1 MSENK
6 DTGEVVKARQNGG
19 GPVYVRAARTVSPQ
33 GTFEEL
39 LENPAQYLGDRLACK
54 EPDYSKYI
62 DPKLIR
68 RMSRII
74 KMGAAAAMECLQDAG
89 QPLPDAIITG
99 TAYGCLADTDQ
110 FLTRMV
116 EFNEELLS
124 PTAFIQSTHNTV
136 GAQIALMLK
145 CHHYNNTYV
154 HRGSSFEAAMMDA
167 IGLMHEEEAG
177 TVLVGGVD
185 EIIEKS
191 HVILSRF
198 GLYKKDGNTETL
210 TGSTTNGTMAGE
222 GAAFFLLAKEKG
234 EKCTARLDAMQTWYK
249 PAVAAEDLVNS
260 FLESNG
266 VSIGSIDLL
275 ITGENGDLRHKE
287 HYGELKRSLFTG
299 KPIITYKQFCGEY
312 PTSSAFALWLASMIV
327 NTGKVP
333 GGSDVVAPQRVLI
346 YNNYKLQYPTLYLL
360 SAC

>member
-1 MSENK
+1 MYIQS
-6 DTGEVVKARQNGG
+6 A
-19 GPVYVRAARTVSPQ
+19 YAVSPQ
-33 GTFEEL
+33 GSFNEL
-39 LENPAQYLGDRLACK
+39 LENPAPYRGDRLACK

-74 KMGAAAAMECLQDAG
+74 KMGAAAAMECLQQTG
-89 QPLPDAIITG
+89 VTMPDAITTG

-116 EFNEELLS
+116 EFKEELLS

-154 HRGSSFEAAMMDA
+154 HRGSSFEAALSDA
-167 IGLMHEEEAG
+167 TGLIAEGEAK

-191 HVILSRF
+191 HAILSRF
-198 GLYKKDGNTETL
+198 DLYKKEGDTATL
-210 TGSTTNGTMAGE
+210 IGDPGKGTMAGE
-222 GAAFFLLAKEKG
+222 GATFFLLNGNRTAGCLAK
-234 EKCTARLDAMQTWYK
+234 LDAAQHWYK
-249 PAVAAEDLVNS
+249 PAAAAAILIEDFLKRNQVERGGIDLV
-260 FLESNG
+260 
-266 VSIGSIDLL
+266 
-275 ITGENGDLRHKE
+275 ITGNNGDARYDRQYEALLQSVFE
-287 HYGELKRSLFTG
+287 GVPSI
-299 KPIITYKQFCGEY
+299 PYKQFCGEY
-312 PTSSAFALWLASMIV
+312 PTSSAFALWMASMIV

-333 GGSDVVAPQRVLI
+333 GAAAIAPPKRVLVF
-346 YNNYKLQYPTLYLL
+346 NNYKQLYPSLYLL

>member
-1 MSENK
+1 MSENNNT
-6 DTGEVVKARQNGG
+6 DEAVKLQQNRIA
-19 GPVYVRAARTVSPQ
+19 PVYIRAARVVSPQ
-33 GTFEEL
+33 GAFDEL
-39 LENPAQYLGDRLACK
+39 LLNPAQYTGDRLACK

-89 QPLPDAIITG
+89 ETMPDAIITG
-99 TAYGCLADTDQ
+99 TAYGCLSDTDQ

-116 EFNEELLS
+116 EFNESLLS

-154 HRGSSFEAAMMDA
+154 HRGSSFEAAVMDA
-167 IGLMHEEEAG
+167 TGLIGEDDAH

-191 HVILSRF
+191 HAILSRF
-198 GLYKKDGNTETL
+198 GLYKNDGNTETL
-210 TGSTTNGTMAGE
+210 AGSTTKGTMAGE
-222 GAAFFLLAKEKG
+222 GAAFFLLTKDPENGCLAK
-234 EKCTARLDAMQTWYK
+234 LDAMQTWYK
-249 PAVAAEDLVNS
+249 PAVPARELVTD
-260 FLESNG
+260 FLKGHG
-266 VSIGSIDLL
+266 VSIGSVDLL
-275 ITGENGDLRHKE
+275 ITGANGDVRQDG
-287 HYGELKRSLFTG
+287 HYEELKQSLFDEVHT
-299 KPIITYKQFCGEY
+299 ITYKQFCGEY
-312 PTSSAFALWLASMIV
+312 PTSGAFALWLASMIL

-333 GGSDVVAPQRVLI
+333 GSSHAVAPKRILV

>member
-6 DTGEVVKARQNGG
+6 NTDEAAMLQQNRME
-19 GPVYVRAARTVSPQ
+19 PVYIRAARAVSPQ
-33 GTFEEL
+33 GPFDEL
-39 LENPAQYLGDRLACK
+39 LLNPAQYLGDRLACK
-54 EPDYSKYI
+54 EPDYSTYI

-74 KMGAAAAMECLQDAG
+74 KMGAAAAMECLQEAG
-89 QPLPDAIITG
+89 ATMPDAIITG

-116 EFNEELLS
+116 EFNESLLS

-145 CHHYNNTYV
+145 CHNYNNTYV
-154 HRGSSFEAAMMDA
+154 HRGSSFEAAVMDA
-167 IGLMHEEEAG
+167 TGLIAEGDAR

-191 HVILSRF
+191 HTILSRF
-198 GLYKKDGNTETL
+198 DLYKKDGNTETL
-210 TGSTTNGTMAGE
+210 AASATKGTMAGE
-222 GAAFFLLAKEKG
+222 GAAFFLLTKDLEKG
-234 EKCTARLDAMQTWYK
+234 SLAKLDAMQTWYK
-249 PAVAAEDLVNS
+249 SSLPAADLVAD
-260 FLESNG
+260 FLKNQG
-266 VSIGSIDLL
+266 IPFDSIDLL
-275 ITGENGDLRHKE
+275 ITGENGDVRFDG
-287 HYGELKRSLFTG
+287 HYQELKQSLFAGRNT
-299 KPIITYKQFCGEY
+299 ITYKQFCGEY
-312 PTSSAFALWLASMIV
+312 PTSGAFGLWLASMII

-333 GGSDVVAPQRVLI
+333 GAAAPAAPRRVLI
-346 YNNYKLQYPTLYLL
+346 YNNYKLQYPTVYLL

>member
-1 MSENK
+1 MYIQS
-6 DTGEVVKARQNGG
+6 A
-19 GPVYVRAARTVSPQ
+19 YAVSPQ
-33 GTFEEL
+33 GSFNEL
-39 LENPAQYLGDRLACK
+39 LENPAQYRGDRLTCK

-74 KMGAAAAMECLQDAG
+74 KMGAAAAMECLQQAKVTM
-89 QPLPDAIITG
+89 PDAITTG

-116 EFNEELLS
+116 EFKEELLS

-154 HRGSSFEAAMMDA
+154 HRGSSFEAALMDA
-167 IGLMHEEEAG
+167 MGLIGEEAAQ

-191 HVILSRF
+191 HAILSRF
-198 GLYKKDGNTETL
+198 DLYKKEGSTETL
-210 TGSTTNGTMAGE
+210 IGGGTKGTMAGE
-222 GAAFFLLAKEKG
+222 GAAFFLLNGNREEGSLAK
-234 EKCTARLDAMQTWYK
+234 LDAVQNWYK
-249 PAVAAEDLVNS
+249 PTVPVATLIEDFLKRNRVAA
-260 FLESNG
+260 
-266 VSIGSIDLL
+266 GSIDLL
-275 ITGENGDLRHKE
+275 ITGNNGDAR
-287 HYGELKRSLFTG
+287 YGGQYEALQQSVFKGIPSV
-299 KPIITYKQFCGEY
+299 TYKQFCGEY
-312 PTSSAFALWLASMIV
+312 PTASAFALWMAAHILG
-327 NTGKVP
+327 TGQVP
-333 GGSDVVAPQRVLI
+333 GVEGPAPKRILI
-346 YNNYKLQYPTLYLL
+346 YNNYKQQYPSLYLL

>member
-6 DTGEVVKARQNGG
+6 NTDEAVKVPQNRMA
-19 GPVYVRAARTVSPQ
+19 PVYIRAAGAISPQ
-33 GTFEEL
+33 GAFEEL
-39 LENPAQYLGDRLACK
+39 LEHPAQYLGDRLVCK

-62 DPKLIR
+62 DSKLIR

-74 KMGAAAAMECLQDAG
+74 KMGVAAAMECLQEAG
-89 QPLPDAIITG
+89 ETMPDAIITG

-116 EFNEELLS
+116 EFNEALLS

-136 GAQIALMLK
+136 GAQIALLLK

-167 IGLMHEEEAG
+167 IGLMDENEAG

-191 HVILSRF
+191 HIILNRF
-198 GLYKKDGNTETL
+198 GHYKKEGNTETL
-210 TGSTTNGTMAGE
+210 TDSRTEGTMAGE
-222 GAAFFLLAKEKG
+222 GAAFFLLAREKSG
-234 EKCTARLDAMQTWYK
+234 KCIARLDAMQTWYR
-249 PAVAAEDLVNS
+249 PAMPAGELVAG
-260 FLESNG
+260 FLKNYG
-266 VSIGSIDLL
+266 VSIDSVDLL
-275 ITGENGDLRHKE
+275 ITGQNGDIRFDG
-287 HYGELKRSLFTG
+287 HYLELQQSLFAGT
-299 KPIITYKQFCGEY
+299 PTISYKQFCGEY
-312 PTSSAFALWLASMIV
+312 PTASAFALWLSSMIL
-327 NTGKVP
+327 NAGKVP
-333 GGSDVVAPQRVLI
+333 GHIRGDAPKRVLV
-346 YNNYKLQYPTLYLL
+346 YNNYKLHYPTVYLL